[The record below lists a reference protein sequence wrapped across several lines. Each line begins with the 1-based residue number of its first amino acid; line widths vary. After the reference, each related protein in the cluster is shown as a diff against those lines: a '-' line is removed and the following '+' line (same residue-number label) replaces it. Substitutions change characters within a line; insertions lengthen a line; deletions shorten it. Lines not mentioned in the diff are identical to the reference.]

1 MRTPCL
7 LFADP
12 ALSILRGCELRIKRA
27 RRGALAFAPESI
39 VLGRSVVAQG
49 LAPRP
54 NCRIFTNQ
62 PSTMQRLFAQRAGNM
77 ARVTGKVE
85 MVNEAFAR
93 SAVVLLLLMLALACI
108 MADSGPLATLGV
120 WLAWMVLAVAIDAV
134 SPRVGRTRDAAGST
148 TTALLFAAPLLQ
160 GAVLVY
166 ALWLVSAAPEGP
178 MSIAMIAVVVG
189 ISGGTVGI
197 SAAHELVHRRGS
209 LERGIAQ
216 AFMLLV
222 SYPHFPIVH
231 LRVHHPYVG
240 TPLDP
245 GTSRLNEPLVHFVGR
260 AFVLAWHSGWRVER
274 SRLARKGLTPWR
286 MDNAILR
293 ALTLQAALY
302 VAVGT
307 AFGWIGLALFAG
319 QSAVA
324 IFLAL
329 TIDYTQH
336 YGVVRRETAS
346 GRLERLRADHAW
358 TSDHASN
365 RSTFNLGLH
374 ADHHM
379 KPTQGYSQLVNDDG
393 ALQAPM
399 GYPGLLLLAL
409 VPPLWYRVM
418 NTRLSANSRADSS
431 ESETLCAVISRKGGQ
446 PPRRISAS
454 IPIAASN
461 IPNKGIAHLE
471 SAGMGAGGPTV
482 PTVVVTV
489 DALLPVSASVL
500 AADTV
505 AVLAKTLPSTVAPAT
520 LTTRANEALAP
531 LARELFVAITLPV
544 PPITGVPVTHPAGAT
559 RETKLVPGGNVS
571 SSETV
576 VAGDGPRFVTVME
589 YVRLLPAETIAAA
602 VFVIARFA

>member
-1 MRTPCL
+1 
-7 LFADP
+7 
-12 ALSILRGCELRIKRA
+12 
-27 RRGALAFAPESI
+27 
-39 VLGRSVVAQG
+39 
-49 LAPRP
+49 
-54 NCRIFTNQ
+54 
-62 PSTMQRLFAQRAGNM
+62 M
-77 ARVTGKVE
+77 AV
-85 MVNEAFAR
+85 EAFAR
-93 SAVVLLLLMLALACI
+93 SVAVLLLPILAFASI
-108 MADSGPLATLGV
+108 VADPGPMATLGV
-120 WLAWMVLAVAIDAV
+120 WLAWMVLALAIDTV

-148 TTALLFAAPLLQ
+148 TTALLFTAPLLQ

-166 ALWLVSAAPEGP
+166 ALWLVSATPKGP
-178 MSIAMIAVVVG
+178 MSIAMIAVMVG

-286 MDNAILR
+286 MDNTILR
-293 ALTLQAALY
+293 ALALQAALY
-302 VAVGT
+302 VALGT
-307 AFGWIGLALFAG
+307 AFGWIGLALFVG

-329 TIDYTQH
+329 AIDYTQH

-374 ADHHM
+374 ADHHL
-379 KPTQGYSQLVNDDG
+379 KPTLPYSQLDNDEG
-393 ALQAPM
+393 SLQAPF

-409 VPPLWYRVM
+409 LPRLWYRVM
-418 NTRLSANSRADSS
+418 NPRLSAFATD
-431 ESETLCAVISRKGGQ
+431 
-446 PPRRISAS
+446 
-454 IPIAASN
+454 
-461 IPNKGIAHLE
+461 HL
-471 SAGMGAGGPTV
+471 
-482 PTVVVTV
+482 TVVQI
-489 DALLPVSASVL
+489 
-500 AADTV
+500 
-505 AVLAKTLPSTVAPAT
+505 
-520 LTTRANEALAP
+520 E
-531 LARELFVAITLPV
+531 
-544 PPITGVPVTHPAGAT
+544 
-559 RETKLVPGGNVS
+559 S
-571 SSETV
+571 S
-576 VAGDGPRFVTVME
+576 
-589 YVRLLPAETIAAA
+589 AA
-602 VFVIARFA
+602 VTERD

>member
-1 MRTPCL
+1 MDQAAT
-7 LFADP
+7 
-12 ALSILRGCELRIKRA
+12 
-27 RRGALAFAPESI
+27 RRGGLALGPEPILLAPPA
-39 VLGRSVVAQG
+39 VAQR
-49 LAPRP
+49 LARRP
-54 NCRIFTNQ
+54 NCGIFTNRH
-62 PSTMQRLFAQRAGNM
+62 PRCSGYSHASGAAGKM
-77 ARVTGKVE
+77 ARVTGEAE
-85 MVNEAFAR
+85 MAVEAFAR
-93 SAVVLLLLMLALACI
+93 SVTVLLLPILAFACI
-108 MADSGPLATLGV
+108 VADPGPMATLGV
-120 WLAWMVLAVAIDAV
+120 WLAWMVLALAIDAV

-148 TTALLFAAPLLQ
+148 TTALLFTAPLLQ

-166 ALWLVSAAPEGP
+166 ALWLVSATPKGP
-178 MSIAMIAVVVG
+178 MSIAMIAVMVG

-293 ALTLQAALY
+293 ALALQAALY
-302 VAVGT
+302 VALGT

-374 ADHHM
+374 ADHHL
-379 KPTQGYSQLVNDDG
+379 KPTQGYSQLVNDHG
-393 ALQAPM
+393 SLQAPL

-409 VPPLWYRVM
+409 VPSLWYRVM
-418 NTRLSANSRADSS
+418 NTRLSANPRADAYATANLSG
-431 ESETLCAVISRKGGQ
+431 AP
-446 PPRRISAS
+446 PPRR
-454 IPIAASN
+454 
-461 IPNKGIAHLE
+461 
-471 SAGMGAGGPTV
+471 
-482 PTVVVTV
+482 
-489 DALLPVSASVL
+489 
-500 AADTV
+500 
-505 AVLAKTLPSTVAPAT
+505 
-520 LTTRANEALAP
+520 
-531 LARELFVAITLPV
+531 
-544 PPITGVPVTHPAGAT
+544 
-559 RETKLVPGGNVS
+559 
-571 SSETV
+571 
-576 VAGDGPRFVTVME
+576 
-589 YVRLLPAETIAAA
+589 
-602 VFVIARFA
+602 

>member
-1 MRTPCL
+1 
-7 LFADP
+7 
-12 ALSILRGCELRIKRA
+12 
-27 RRGALAFAPESI
+27 
-39 VLGRSVVAQG
+39 
-49 LAPRP
+49 
-54 NCRIFTNQ
+54 
-62 PSTMQRLFAQRAGNM
+62 
-77 ARVTGKVE
+77 
-85 MVNEAFAR
+85 
-93 SAVVLLLLMLALACI
+93 
-108 MADSGPLATLGV
+108 
-120 WLAWMVLAVAIDAV
+120 
-134 SPRVGRTRDAAGST
+134 
-148 TTALLFAAPLLQ
+148 
-160 GAVLVY
+160 
-166 ALWLVSAAPEGP
+166 
-178 MSIAMIAVVVG
+178 MSIAMIAVMVG

-286 MDNAILR
+286 MGNAILR
-293 ALTLQAALY
+293 ALALQAALY
-302 VAVGT
+302 VALGT
-307 AFGWIGLALFAG
+307 AFGWIGLGLFAG

-374 ADHHM
+374 ADHHL

-393 ALQAPM
+393 SLQAPL

-418 NTRLSANSRADSS
+418 NTRLSANPRAD
-431 ESETLCAVISRKGGQ
+431 A
-446 PPRRISAS
+446 
-454 IPIAASN
+454 
-461 IPNKGIAHLE
+461 
-471 SAGMGAGGPTV
+471 
-482 PTVVVTV
+482 
-489 DALLPVSASVL
+489 
-500 AADTV
+500 
-505 AVLAKTLPSTVAPAT
+505 
-520 LTTRANEALAP
+520 
-531 LARELFVAITLPV
+531 
-544 PPITGVPVTHPAGAT
+544 
-559 RETKLVPGGNVS
+559 
-571 SSETV
+571 
-576 VAGDGPRFVTVME
+576 
-589 YVRLLPAETIAAA
+589 
-602 VFVIARFA
+602 